1 MSYSYYEVYNNALR
15 AFRGLNFPY
24 GPDEDAAYII
34 ACLELYNLNGLNILA
49 NNLGKYDQN
58 FDGKIKFNSSSNSF
72 NLKNKISLMVAPG
85 LTDYIISQMI
95 KNDKISFELKNCS
108 YFIFFIP
115 IFIRII
121 RKKIF
126 TSVKYQ
132 NYDIFNINEEK
143 LSISNY
149 LTKNVYLKDDF
160 KIIFSK
166 TNNKF
171 DKLDIN
177 LKLSR
182 SYDQLSKGINPNK
195 NDWKKISE
203 IAFRTYVPESDV
215 SREKGAGGGDD
226 ND

>member
-149 LTKNVYLKDDF
+149 LTNNVYLRDDF
-160 KIIFSK
+160 KITFSK
-166 TNNKF
+166 TTNQF
-171 DKLDIN
+171 DNLDIN
-177 LKLSR
+177 IKLSR
-182 SYDQLSKGINPNK
+182 SYDQLSKGINPKK

>member
-143 LSISNY
+143 ISISNY

-160 KIIFSK
+160 KITFSK
-166 TNNKF
+166 TTNQF
-171 DKLDIN
+171 DNLDIN
-177 LKLSR
+177 IKLSR
-182 SYDQLSKGINPNK
+182 SYDQLSKGINPKK
-195 NDWKKISE
+195 NDWKKISD

>member
-34 ACLELYNLNGLNILA
+34 ACLELYNLNGLSILA
-49 NNLGKYDQN
+49 DNLDKYDQN
-58 FDGKIKFNSSSNSF
+58 FDGKIKFNLSSNSF

-85 LTDYIISQMI
+85 LTDYIISQMD
-95 KNDKISFELKNCS
+95 KNNKISFELKNCS

-132 NYDIFNINEEK
+132 NYYIFNINEKK
-143 LSISNY
+143 LSISNC
-149 LTKNVYLKDDF
+149 LTKNFFLKDNF
-160 KIIFSK
+160 NITFSK
-166 TNNKF
+166 KNNQF
-171 DKLDIN
+171 ENLDIN
-177 LKLSR
+177 LKLS
-182 SYDQLSKGINPNK
+182 SSSDQLSKGINPSI
-195 NDWKKISE
+195 NDWEKISE

-215 SREKGAGGGDD
+215 SRKKGAGGGDD

>member
-132 NYDIFNINEEK
+132 NYDIFNINEDK

-149 LTKNVYLKDDF
+149 LTNNVYLKDDF
-160 KIIFSK
+160 KITFSK
-166 TNNKF
+166 TTNQF
-171 DKLDIN
+171 DNLDIN
-177 LKLSR
+177 IKLSR
-182 SYDQLSKGINPNK
+182 SYDQLSKGINPKK
-195 NDWKKISE
+195 NDWKKISD

>member
-1 MSYSYYEVYNNALR
+1 VSYSYYEVYNNALR

-49 NNLGKYDQN
+49 NNLDKYDQN

>member
-49 NNLGKYDQN
+49 NNLDKYDQN

-143 LSISNY
+143 LSIRNY

>member
-149 LTKNVYLKDDF
+149 LTNNVYLKDDF
-160 KIIFSK
+160 KITFSK
-166 TNNKF
+166 TTNQF
-171 DKLDIN
+171 DNLDIN
-177 LKLSR
+177 IKLSR
-182 SYDQLSKGINPNK
+182 SYDQLSKGINPKK
-195 NDWKKISE
+195 NDWKKISD